1 MPPRHRA
8 AAPIRNTTAI
18 RHKFKPLT
26 CNVAAWRMLRIP
38 PEAPRRHSHEGH
50 PMNTPSRTPADL
62 RATLRAGLPDRYLTP
77 DDIAEMFEVPKE
89 TVYQWRKKRIGP
101 PGFRIGKHLR
111 YDPADV
117 HAYVTQRKNVGQ
129 DAA

>member
-1 MPPRHRA
+1 MYFQLA
-8 AAPIRNTTAI
+8 EDTVSAP
-18 RHKFKPLT
+18 
-26 CNVAAWRMLRIP
+26 
-38 PEAPRRHSHEGH
+38 APVHDD
-50 PMNTPSRTPADL
+50 P
-62 RATLRAGLPDRYLTP
+62 RATLRGGLPDRYLTP

-117 HAYVTQRKNVGQ
+117 RAYVTSRKNT